1 MPRSQ
6 PKIPNIRA
14 ASLDVSLF
22 VKLAYLAIGCA
33 ALVYFLIRMRQGGS
47 LAAAAETASAG
58 LLCAA
63 GALIVVFGVLVV
75 GDALRKEQ

>member
-6 PKIPNIRA
+6 PKIPNIHA
-14 ASLDVSLF
+14 ASLDFSVF
-22 VKLAYLAIGCA
+22 VKLAYLVIGCA

-58 LLCAA
+58 LLCAV

-75 GDALRKEQ
+75 GASLRKEE